1 MIILAIK
8 TLLAQQLRFLLT
20 VFGISLCVILMLFLL
35 SIYKG
40 VSVGSVEYVRESQAD
55 LWVMQRYSTNIVRST
70 SVLPVYH
77 KNVIKNINGVKSV
90 APVLFIL
97 ASLETEYG
105 PATVY
110 LTGFDPE
117 TGTGG
122 PPSIYKG
129 RNLTEN
135 DQIILDRSF
144 AAKYKID
151 IGDRIPVRDDTL
163 TVAGLSAGTNMFVV
177 QYAYTSLKKA
187 HSIVG
192 YPNLVSCFQVLVEPG
207 NNSSDIADLIRKEL
221 PDIAV
226 FDRKSFLANNIREM
240 ESGLLP
246 LLYVVAFIGA
256 VVLTAILSLILSVNV
271 LERRRDYAVMKAL
284 GSPGSFIPGTVI
296 QQALVLAGC
305 GMAVALLLFFP
316 LTEVVEK
323 ISPEVSVISSL
334 IQILIVMAGV
344 IIISLVSSFIPIRKL
359 RNIYP
364 LEVFK

>member
-1 MIILAIK
+1 MLAIK
-8 TLLAQQLRFLLT
+8 TLLAQQPRFLLT
-20 VFGISLCVILMLFLL
+20 VFGIALCVILMLFLL

-55 LWVMQRYSTNIVRST
+55 LWVLQRYSTNIVRST
-70 SVLPVYH
+70 SVLPVYY
-77 KNVIKNINGVKSV
+77 KNVIKNIKGVKSV

-97 ASLETEYG
+97 ASVNTEYG

-117 TGTGG
+117 TGIGG

-129 RNLTEN
+129 SNLTEN
-135 DQIILDRSF
+135 GQIILDRSF
-144 AAKYKID
+144 AAKYRIN

-163 TVAGLSAGTNMFVV
+163 SVAGLSTGTNMFVV
-177 QYAYTSLKKA
+177 QYTYTTLKKA

-192 YPNLVSCFQVLVEPG
+192 FPGMVSCFQVLVEPG
-207 NNSSDIADLIRKEL
+207 NNPSDIAGLIKREIS
-221 PDIAV
+221 DIAV
-226 FDRKSFLANNIREM
+226 FDRKNFLANNIHEM

-271 LERRRDYAVMKAL
+271 LERRKDYAIMKAL
-284 GSPGSFIPGTVI
+284 GSPGRFIPGTVI

-305 GMAVALLLFFP
+305 GTAVALILFFP

-323 ISPEVSVISSL
+323 LSPEVSVVSSL
-334 IQILIVMAGV
+334 IHVLIVMVGV
-344 IIISLVSSFIPIRKL
+344 GLISLVSSFIPIRKL